1 MKEIKQLMCE
11 VASKFNL
18 ATSKEDAINKS
29 QEKYLWVDFA
39 SSYGGYRLVM
49 VGVSNG
55 GHYGAFNQSSCCR
68 RMSKKEMV
76 AYLNGLLNS

>member
-1 MKEIKQLMCE
+1 MKEIRKLIKD
-11 VASKFNL
+11 VAVKFSL
-18 ATSKEDAINKS
+18 PTSKEDAISKS
-29 QEKYLWVDFA
+29 QEKYLWMDFA

-49 VGVSNG
+49 VDVSSG